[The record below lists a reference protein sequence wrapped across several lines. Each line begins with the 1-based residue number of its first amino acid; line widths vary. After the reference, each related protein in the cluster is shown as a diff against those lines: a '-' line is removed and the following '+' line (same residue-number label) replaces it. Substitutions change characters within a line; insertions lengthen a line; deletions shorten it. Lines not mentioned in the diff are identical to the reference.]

1 MMNAI
6 HAAILLAHQQLM
18 TSFALGDAMG
28 VAAIY
33 TEDGQVLPAYS
44 AAIRGRA
51 AIQAFWQGCM
61 DIGICAMQRT
71 ALEMDCLAA
80 TINEV
85 GEYRFLDRH
94 GRVLDVGKY
103 VIIWKHHHG
112 QWQIQCDIWTSSLP
126 AC

>member
-1 MMNAI
+1 MMNVI
-6 HAAILLAHQQLM
+6 HAAVLLAHHRLM
-18 TSFALGDAMG
+18 TSFAQGDAVG
-28 VAAIY
+28 VAAVY
-33 TEDGQVLPAYS
+33 GEDGHLLPAYS

-103 VIIWKHHHG
+103 VIIWKHHQG

-126 AC
+126 AR